1 MSNFDTK
8 RFARYANFDLT
19 INKNFYRNLALVL
32 LFTIVG
38 AVVISFFIRWFFYQV
53 SMPSRV
59 YNDLSLTAWVV
70 LLIITFSLYIAGGC
84 TLHPLRNKQ
93 GRITNLTI
101 PATNFEKYIWHVL
114 ICIVGCFITAVIA
127 VALADLVNYLMTIA
141 VFKDSEGIQSLFASV
156 FYNNTGVNIQNFFNQ
171 THASMNGVVVTDPTY
186 VGPEDTILVNIVN
199 ASLFA
204 SWSVIFFTTSIY
216 AFANS
221 LKYKYNLPITY
232 IILKVIEFF
241 FAIVLFIGMIW
252 FASNVHNMNIDEEF
266 LRALIENF
274 HIYLYIWGSIAIVAG
289 IGVFIWAYH
298 RYTKAQL
305 SNKLNR

>member
-53 SMPSRV
+53 SMPSMV

-101 PATNFEKYIWHVL
+101 PATNLEKYIWHVL

-171 THASMNGVVVTDPTY
+171 THASMNGVAVTDPTY